1 MFVAA
6 GGRCGDAK
14 LPVTMYETTTKSDG
28 RIAYNKS
35 AAGGIAVATQIC
47 CATATCQTFLC
58 RHHRQHFIV
67 LLRCISFQLHELII
81 VR

>member
-47 CATATCQTFLC
+47 CATATCQT
-58 RHHRQHFIV
+58 IV
-67 LLRCISFQLHELII
+67 TRFAIRFGTRYGFGYA
-81 VR
+81 VRYL

>member
-58 RHHRQHFIV
+58 RHTANILQYCYGVFHF
-67 LLRCISFQLHELII
+67 SFMN
-81 VR
+81 

>member
-58 RHHRQHFIV
+58 RHH